1 MTVRLPLRSQLLEI
15 TPSSD
20 LESTAAAL
28 LEVDSQEVPSL
39 AGLQILAVDDDEDS
53 RNLFKYRLEEVG
65 AEVVGVGS
73 AREATAAL
81 RASPERFDVLLAD
94 IGMPDEDGFS
104 LIRQVRA
111 LEAGGQIPAAAITAY
126 VSDQERQ
133 RAIESG
139 FQKHL
144 AKPVNW
150 TQLIRTIAEL
160 VGRSL

>member
-1 MTVRLPLRSQLLEI
+1 MTVRLPLRSQPLEI
-15 TPSSD
+15 TPPSGPE
-20 LESTAAAL
+20 LTAAAF
-28 LEVDSQEVPSL
+28 LEVDSQESPSL
-39 AGLQILAVDDDEDS
+39 AGLQILAVDDGEDS

-73 AREATAAL
+73 AREEIAAL
-81 RASPERFDVLLAD
+81 RASPKRFDVLLAD

-111 LEAGGQIPAAAITAY
+111 LETGGQIPAAAITAY

-139 FQKHL
+139 FQMHL

-160 VGRSL
+160 VGRSF